1 MRDAVLQKIFQK
13 VKKHVTMCAVNFT
26 QHTPRNCSTSWS
38 PRRVSASSSRQQEIE
53 EKLIEEETARR
64 VEELVA
70 KRVEE
75 ELEKRKDEIER
86 EVLRRVEEAKRIME
100 RQLLEELERQRQAEL
115 AAQKAREVTLGRL
128 ESSPSL
134 PYVPPPLVPSSLTSQ
149 PLWPVP
155 VFGSW
160 WRLRDLPPPK
170 KPQHQIQPW
179 HKFHWSGVDSCHQLP
194 LLFLFDILLAS
205 FYIMHQVCGQL
216 QETCMYT
223 PTPQLFHHLV
233 CETL

>member
-1 MRDAVLQKIFQK
+1 MERQRKI
-13 VKKHVTMCAVNFT
+13 
-26 QHTPRNCSTSWS
+26 
-38 PRRVSASSSRQQEIE
+38 RQQEIE

-128 ESSPSL
+128 ERRPLPPFSPTSPS
-134 PYVPPPLVPSSLTSQ
+134 PVPPSPIALPAAGHSGFQQSVRKCHHEVLFLPSLTVVRESFRAAITIAFCVQ
-149 PLWPVP
+149 
-155 VFGSW
+155 
-160 WRLRDLPPPK
+160 RLGTNLKRNISVLIP
-170 KPQHQIQPW
+170 
-179 HKFHWSGVDSCHQLP
+179 
-194 LLFLFDILLAS
+194 
-205 FYIMHQVCGQL
+205 
-216 QETCMYT
+216 
-223 PTPQLFHHLV
+223 
-233 CETL
+233 